1 MKTGKLFLASLL
13 VAAFFVACGD
23 DVTRVVS
30 PSGMETVSL
39 GECSSETLGKMLY
52 VAERKSA
59 YVCGDSG
66 WFPLASRREKLAC
79 DFEILEDS
87 SGYRMVCD
95 GDSVGVIYHGKDGAD
110 GTLGANGENGF
121 LASCSIIEKENWI
134 FLQVCGSDTTFL
146 YQAICGG
153 ELFDPKANFCFEGKI
168 FEKPVFG
175 TVTDLRDSEVY
186 RTVRIGK
193 QTWMAEDL
201 RRDIPGSVTNDPKA
215 CLTTD
220 TSAFCTY
227 WRGRKNGP
235 SGVGMWMFDRA
246 FADSAAE
253 LILSAGRL
261 YEAESL
267 SVSDK
272 AGLCPAGFH
281 LPDSSEW
288 NELLAFVTAHSQGVE
303 PLLALWA
310 NYGWAGCTEGGW
322 GFLTPTGSG
331 TTSEGQNRGVNGVD
345 LFGFSTLPVWTQTID
360 ITRQNLDTDFSYM
373 YGNLS
378 AYITDEGLFTMLAA
392 DGGFHY
398 RNILAGGTPCLTCT
412 ATREVSGRYGVEVYR
427 GFVRCVGD

>member
-1 MKTGKLFLASLL
+1 MKTGKLFLSSLFVL
-13 VAAFFVACGD
+13 AFFIACGD

-30 PSGMETVSL
+30 PSGLETVSL

-59 YVCGDSG
+59 YVCGDTG
-66 WFPLASRREKLAC
+66 WFPLASHREKLAC
-79 DFEILEDS
+79 DFESLEDS

-110 GTLGANGENGF
+110 GTLGANGEDGS

-153 ELFDPKANFCFEGKI
+153 EPFDPKMNFCFENKA
-168 FEKPVFG
+168 FEKTVFG

-201 RRDIPGSVTNDPKA
+201 RLDIPLSLTNNPKA
-215 CLTTD
+215 CYTTD
-220 TSAFCTY
+220 TSAFCALLKDDWNTGTSFAAY
-227 WRGRKNGP
+227 FNR
-235 SGVGMWMFDRA
+235 V

-253 LILSAGRL
+253 SILSLGRL

-267 SVSDK
+267 SVSDR
-272 AGLCPAGFH
+272 AGLCPDGFH

-288 NELLAFVTAHSQGVE
+288 NELLAFVKAQGQGVE
-303 PLLALWA
+303 PMIALGA
-310 NYGWAGCTEGGW
+310 NYGWSGCSGGNW
-322 GFLTPTGSG
+322 DCGMLTGFGN
-331 TTSEGQNRGVNGVD
+331 TSEGQNRGTNGVD
-345 LFGFSTLPVWTQTID
+345 LFGFSALPVW
-360 ITRQNLDTDFSYM
+360 NLVEKPTMGGLSPEASVYM

-392 DGGFHY
+392 DGAFHY
-398 RNILAGGTPCLTCT
+398 RNISVGDVPCLSCVT
-412 ATREVSGRYGVEVYR
+412 GRHAKIIR

>member
-1 MKTGKLFLASLL
+1 MKTGKLFLSSLL
-13 VAAFFVACGD
+13 VSAFFIACGD

-39 GECSSETLGKMLY
+39 GECSGETLGKMLY

-59 YVCGDSG
+59 YVCGDTG
-66 WFPLASRREKLAC
+66 WFPLASHREKLAC
-79 DFEILEDS
+79 DFESLEDS

-95 GDSVGVIYHGKDGAD
+95 GDSVGVIYHGKDGVD
-110 GTLGANGENGF
+110 GTLGANGEDGS

-153 ELFDPKANFCFEGKI
+153 EPFDPKANFCFENKV

-201 RRDIPGSVTNDPKA
+201 RLDIPLSLTNNPKA
-215 CLTTD
+215 CYTTD
-220 TSAFCTY
+220 TSAICASLRDRWDMLVYGSEFYYTF
-227 WRGRKNGP
+227 G
-235 SGVGMWMFDRA
+235 RA
-246 FADSAAE
+246 FVDSVDE
-253 LILSAGRL
+253 SILSAGRL

-272 AGLCPAGFH
+272 IGLCPAGFH

-288 NELLAFVTAHSQGVE
+288 SELLAFVKAYGQGVE
-303 PLLALWA
+303 PMIALGA
-310 NYGWAGCTEGGW
+310 NYGWASCIQGDWFCDQFVG
-322 GFLTPTGSG
+322 LG
-331 TTSEGQNRGVNGVD
+331 TTSEGQSRGTNGVD
-345 LFGFSTLPVWTQTID
+345 LFGFSALPVW
-360 ITRQNLDTDFSYM
+360 NLVENLRTSGGYVNRPDVSYM
-373 YGNLS
+373 YGHLS

-392 DGGFHY
+392 YEGFHY
-398 RNILAGGTPCLTCT
+398 YNILAGGTPCPTC
-412 ATREVSGRYGVEVYR
+412 SGMRKIIR